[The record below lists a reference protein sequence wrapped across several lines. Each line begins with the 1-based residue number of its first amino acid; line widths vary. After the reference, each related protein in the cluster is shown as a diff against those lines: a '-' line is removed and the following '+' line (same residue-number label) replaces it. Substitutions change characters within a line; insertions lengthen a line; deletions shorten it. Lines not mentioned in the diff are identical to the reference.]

1 MYGRFANFS
10 DSVLPSRSDGRR
22 SSNAVAAQSAR
33 LKNMSILMK
42 ADTDRAITVSV
53 KPLPDYRLEAEFAD
67 GTKGIADMS
76 YLLENP
82 LLADLADPAVF
93 GKVSIGPGGCLWWGE
108 GLDVSWEGIYM
119 QISGKHWKEA
129 LAHVPKPEFIEP
141 VSAHLM
147 ESELLWVEFS
157 DGTSGEVRISSDL
170 ETGGQ
175 AGKTGE
181 MSASCPVI
189 APWGH
194 IILNDKE
201 YDADQIYERIA
212 GVSIDAANA
221 ARREKCRAP

>member
-10 DSVLPSRSDGRR
+10 DSVLPSGSAKRK
-22 SSNAVAAQSAR
+22 SSTVAGDLSAR
-33 LKNMSILMK
+33 LRNVSISMK
-42 ADTDRAITVSV
+42 ACQDRAVTVSV

-108 GLDVSWEGIYM
+108 GLDVSWEGVYM

-129 LAHVPKPEFIEP
+129 LAHVAKPEFIEP
-141 VSAHLM
+141 VSAHLR

-175 AGKTGE
+175 TGKTGE
-181 MSASCPVI
+181 LSTSCPAI

-194 IILNDKE
+194 IIFNEKE

-221 ARREKCRAP
+221 ARRKKCLAQ

>member
-1 MYGRFANFS
+1 MRRLTVIHTELLAES
-10 DSVLPSRSDGRR
+10 AERR
-22 SSNAVAAQSAR
+22 SSTAAGDPSAR
-33 LKNMSILMK
+33 LRNVSISAK
-42 ADTDRAITVSV
+42 ACEDRAVTVAV
-53 KPLPDYRLEAEFAD
+53 KPLPDYRLEAEFED
-67 GTKGIADMS
+67 GTKGVADMS

-108 GLDVSWEGIYM
+108 GLDVSWEGVYM
-119 QISGKHWKEA
+119 QISGKHWKEV

-141 VSAHLM
+141 VAAHLR

-157 DGTSGEVRISSDL
+157 DGTSGEVHISSDL

-175 AGKTGE
+175 TGKTGE

-212 GVSIDAANA
+212 GVSIDVANA
-221 ARREKCRAP
+221 ARREKCLAP